1 MTTSCNKSTLE
12 TLPDEI
18 LLQICKYLSCADI
31 LISFIGLNYR
41 ITQMIT
47 QYRHH
52 ISLHKISLFR
62 SDYLCEN
69 MFPQIGS
76 QVRSLLID
84 CCYSVLQDDLF
95 IKYIAKK
102 ISITFPLL
110 ERISLVAYEDNQ
122 LIALLDSLHD
132 LNHFVEIRLY
142 SLFGISPANRSKI
155 VRSLFQA
162 NNHRVTTIL
171 MDEESTFL
179 RFQQNDS
186 YLNIIRLRINLRA
199 RTDLS
204 FLFHAVP
211 NVQYLDVII
220 DENYYSSKAEFG
232 QNLPPLLHLTNFEL
246 RSIMQPWTLEEL
258 LLLFAQ
264 LPIVKHLSLYSLT
277 HDRRL
282 VDGNTIL
289 ASLPS
294 TVQLFHY
301 ATYFIDN
308 MDIDDIDD
316 ILVSW
321 PSSYPIMCFHEET
334 SLFLHTLPWGFT
346 DFHFPSLI
354 NKKISCETDNL
365 NDYYS
370 SVQRLKLQIDTNFTL
385 TKALGIISQYHQV
398 KRITITIA
406 DTSEVSKEEQRPLPH
421 IPRLSRL
428 HRVSFYGSMPSD
440 LKNSSIL
447 FNAAPNL
454 VRLDLPFEFLWQLI
468 ENQQIHHVLGHQIT
482 SLFIHEN
489 TTSQSSI
496 TFSEKHVPTIAS
508 TFFRVDVLSV
518 TLTHLRHS
526 PIAVP
531 NDNIVENSTEPNL
544 PIDEDQQTN
553 EVVSPDSIES
563 MVICLLQEFKEHRLI
578 GLGIRGNFCKKLQT
592 DAKQWLQQNTILS
605 DQRFEAVFNKQIDQ
619 LLIWM

>member
-31 LISFIGLNYR
+31 LMSFIGLNYR

-52 ISLHKISLFR
+52 ISLHKISLSR

-95 IKYIAKK
+95 IKYFAKK

-264 LPIVKHLSLYSLT
+264 LPIVKNLSLYLLT

-346 DFHFPSLI
+346 DFHFP
-354 NKKISCETDNL
+354 K
-365 NDYYS
+365 
-370 SVQRLKLQIDTNFTL
+370 
-385 TKALGIISQYHQV
+385 
-398 KRITITIA
+398 
-406 DTSEVSKEEQRPLPH
+406 EQRPLPH

-440 LKNSSIL
+440 LNNSSFL

-454 VRLDLPFEFLWQLI
+454 VRLDLPFEFLWRLI

-526 PIAVP
+526 PIAVL

-578 GLGIRGNFCKKLQT
+578 GFGIRGNFCKKLQT